1 MNLETIEGKN
11 EYDPKKIYTLYVNP
25 DNRHITGMVGFTVG
39 VQQLND
45 GNNFLYYN
53 IDDLTKEEYI
63 EISRSI
69 NSNEAM
75 TFLNEDD
82 DRTIHVRRI
91 LIDLMDDTLIDTTN
105 GMILGLNNITKFRV
119 RVVDENLNEAKDVS
133 EIEVKNIKKGN
144 NPISLNG
151 EQPEKYKIFVKN
163 PSEITCEMLGEGVHT
178 IKIKAKVPD
187 VDYLWLTAYP
197 QMLRL
202 KSEEREKLKNWLLEN
217 AGQPT

>member
-11 EYDPKKIYTLYVNP
+11 EYDPKKVYTLYVNP
-25 DNRHITGMVGFTVG
+25 ENRHITGMVGFTVG

-45 GNNFLYYN
+45 GNNFLSYN
-53 IDDLTKEEYI
+53 IDNLTKEEYI

-75 TFLNEDD
+75 TFLNDDD
-82 DRTIHVRRI
+82 DRTINVRRI
-91 LIDLMDDTLIDTTN
+91 LIDLLDDTLIDTTN

-119 RVVDENLNEAKDVS
+119 RVVDENLNEVRDVP

-151 EQPEKYKIFVKN
+151 EPAEKHKIFVSN
-163 PSEITCEMLGEGVHT
+163 PSVLTCDLLGEGVHT
-178 IKIKAKVPD
+178 IKIKAKVPG
-187 VDYLWLTAYP
+187 VEYLWLTAYP

-202 KSEEREKLKNWLLEN
+202 SGEEREKLKNWLLEN